1 MDECSKLPLEG
12 VKVLDL
18 SRVLAG
24 PYATMVLGDLGADVI
39 KVEHPERGD
48 DTRHW
53 GPPFAGEGEARES
66 AYFLAVNRNKRSIG
80 VDLKDPE
87 GLERIKELAAEADVV
102 IENWRRG
109 ALEKFGLDYEA
120 LREANPGLIYC
131 SITGFGPGPDEERP
145 GYDFLVQA
153 RGGVMGIT
161 GQPGG
166 EPTKVGVAI
175 SDIVCGLFAS
185 NAILAAL
192 HRRAATGEGARIE
205 VPLFESTL
213 GWLANRGQEYLI
225 SGKDTGLIGNAH
237 PSIVPY
243 QTFDASDKPIVV
255 AVGNNT
261 QFAGLCKA
269 VGRPELA
276 EDERFATNPDR
287 VANREALIPES
298 PTRVQQAAR
307 GRVGRGDPGRGHP
320 VRTRQHARRRVRR
333 RARPRARAY
342 SRISIIPRPA
352 CSRCSPRRYSSTAN
366 ASLSA
371 VLHQPSAS
379 TRTKRTTIGASSFEP
394 RPERFANRPCTC
406 GPRHQGFRGAIR
418 WPRTRSLA

>member
-1 MDECSKLPLEG
+1 MENGPKLPLEG
-12 VKVLDL
+12 VRVLDL

-24 PYATMVLGDLGADVI
+24 PYATMVLGDLGADVL

-53 GPPFAGEGEARES
+53 GPPFAGGES
-66 AYFLAVNRNKRSIG
+66 AYFLSVNRNKRSIG
-80 VDLKDPE
+80 IDLKDPD
-87 GLERIKELAAEADVV
+87 GFDRVKKLAAEADVL

-109 ALEKFGLDYEA
+109 ALEKLGLGYKA
-120 LREANPGLIYC
+120 LREENPDLIYC
-131 SITGFGPGPDEERP
+131 SVTGFGPGPDEERP

-192 HRRAATGEGARIE
+192 YRRSATGDGARIE

-213 GWLANRGQEYLI
+213 GWLANRGQEYLV
-225 SGKDTGLIGNAH
+225 SGEDTGLIGNAH

-243 QTFDASDKPIVV
+243 QTFHASDKPLVV

-261 QFAGLCKA
+261 QFANLCA
-269 VGRPELA
+269 AMGRPELA
-276 EDERFATNPDR
+276 EDERYATNPDR
-287 VANREALIPES
+287 VSNREALISEL
-298 PTRVQQAAR
+298 QQEFGKRTADEWVDEIRAA
-307 GRVGRGDPGRGHP
+307 GVPSGP
-320 VRTRQHARRRVRR
+320 VNTLADVFADEH
-333 RARPRARAY
+333 
-342 SRISIIPRPA
+342 
-352 CSRCSPRRYSSTAN
+352 
-366 ASLSA
+366 
-371 VLHQPSAS
+371 VLGSGMLQTLDHPSA
-379 TRTKRTTIGASSFEP
+379 GPLEMVASPLIVDGEHLP
-394 RPERFANRPCTC
+394 I
-406 GPRHQGFRGAIR
+406 RHAPPTLGQHTEEGWQR
-418 WPRTRSLA
+418 

>member
-1 MDECSKLPLEG
+1 MENGRKLPLDG

-24 PYATMVLGDLGADVI
+24 PYATMVLGDLGADVL

-53 GPPFAGEGEARES
+53 GPPFAGGES
-66 AYFLAVNRNKRSIG
+66 AYFLSVNRNKRSIG
-80 VDLKDPE
+80 VDLKDE
-87 GLERIKELAAEADVV
+87 IGLERVKTLAAEADVL

-109 ALEKFGLDYEA
+109 ALEKLGLGYKA
-120 LREANPGLIYC
+120 LREENPDLIYC
-131 SITGFGPGPDEERP
+131 SITGFGPGPDENRP

-153 RGGVMGIT
+153 RGGIMGIT

-192 HRRAATGEGARIE
+192 CRRSATGEGTRIE

-213 GWLANRGQEYLI
+213 GWLANRGQEYLV
-225 SGKDTGLIGNAH
+225 SGEDTGLIGNAH

-243 QTFDASDKPIVV
+243 QTFHASDKPLVV

-261 QFAGLCKA
+261 QFANLCRA
-269 VGRPELA
+269 IGRPELA
-276 EDERFATNPDR
+276 EDERYATNPDR
-287 VANREALIPES
+287 VSNREALISEL
-298 PTRVQQAAR
+298 QQEFSKRSADEWADQIRAA
-307 GRVGRGDPGRGHP
+307 GIPSGP
-320 VRTRQHARRRVRR
+320 VNTLADVFADEH
-333 RARPRARAY
+333 
-342 SRISIIPRPA
+342 
-352 CSRCSPRRYSSTAN
+352 
-366 ASLSA
+366 
-371 VLHQPSAS
+371 VLGSGMLQALDHPSA
-379 TRTKRTTIGASSFEP
+379 GPLEMVASPLIVDGEHLP
-394 RPERFANRPCTC
+394 I
-406 GPRHQGFRGAIR
+406 RHAPPTLGQHTEEGWQR
-418 WPRTRSLA
+418 

>member
-1 MDECSKLPLEG
+1 MENGPQLPLRG

-66 AYFLAVNRNKRSIG
+66 AYYLAVNRNKRSIG
-80 VDLKDPE
+80 VDLKDTE
-87 GLERIKELAAEADVV
+87 GLERVRRLAAGADVV

-109 ALEKFGLDYEA
+109 ALKKLGLGYEA
-120 LREANPGLIYC
+120 LSETNPGLVYC

-175 SDIVCGLFAS
+175 SDIMCGLFAS

-192 HRRAATGEGARIE
+192 HRRTASGEGARIE

-225 SGKDTGLIGNAH
+225 SGEDTGLIGNAH

-243 QTFDASDKPIVV
+243 QTFDAADKPLVV
-255 AVGNNT
+255 AVGNNA
-261 QFAGLCKA
+261 QFAGLCKLL
-269 VGRPELA
+269 GRPELA
-276 EDERFATNPDR
+276 EDGRFATNPDR
-287 VANREALIPES
+287 VANREALIPELQKEF
-298 PTRVQQAAR
+298 RK
-307 GRVGRGDPGRGHP
+307 
-320 VRTRQHARRRVRR
+320 
-333 RARPRARAY
+333 
-342 SRISIIPRPA
+342 RPA
-352 CSRCSPRRYSSTAN
+352 DEWVEEVRAAGIPSGPVNTLADVFADEHVRGSGI
-366 ASLSA
+366 LQD
-371 VLHQPSAS
+371 LDHPSAGPL
-379 TRTKRTTIGASSFEP
+379 KMLASP
-394 RPERFANRPCTC
+394 VLVDGVRLPIRRPPPALGQHTNETHDEWA
-406 GPRHQGFRGAIR
+406 
-418 WPRTRSLA
+418 

>member
-1 MDECSKLPLEG
+1 VLAATESPGYTCRMENGPKLPLEG

-24 PYATMVLGDLGADVI
+24 PYATMVLGDLGADVL

-53 GPPFAGEGEARES
+53 GPPFAGGES
-66 AYFLAVNRNKRSIG
+66 AYFLSINRNKRSIG
-80 VDLKDPE
+80 IDLKDQK
-87 GLERIKELAAEADVV
+87 GLERVEKLAAGADVL

-109 ALEKFGLDYEA
+109 TLEKLGLGYEK
-120 LREANPGLIYC
+120 LKRANPGLVYC
-131 SITGFGPGPDEERP
+131 SITGFGPGPEEDRP

-175 SDIVCGLFAS
+175 ADIVCGLFAS

-192 HRRAATGEGARIE
+192 HRRSVTGEGARIE

-213 GWLANRGQEYLI
+213 GWLANRGQEYLT

-243 QTFDASDKPIVV
+243 QTFVAADRPLVV

-261 QFAGLCKA
+261 QFANLCE
-269 VGRPELA
+269 VIGRPELA

-287 VANREALIPES
+287 VANREALIPELQREFGGRS
-298 PTRVQQAAR
+298 ANEWADELRAA
-307 GRVGRGDPGRGHP
+307 GVPSGP
-320 VRTRQHARRRVRR
+320 VNTLADVMADEHLLGSGMLQDLDH
-333 RARPRARAY
+333 
-342 SRISIIPRPA
+342 
-352 CSRCSPRRYSSTAN
+352 
-366 ASLSA
+366 
-371 VLHQPSAS
+371 PSA
-379 TRTKRTTIGASSFEP
+379 GHLEMLASPVLVDGERLP
-394 RPERFANRPCTC
+394 IRRPPPTLGQHTERADDDW
-406 GPRHQGFRGAIR
+406 G
-418 WPRTRSLA
+418 

>member
-1 MDECSKLPLEG
+1 MLPLEG

-24 PYATMVLGDLGADVI
+24 PYATMVLGDLGADVL

-53 GPPFAGEGEARES
+53 GPPFSGGES
-66 AYFLAVNRNKRSIG
+66 AYFLSVNRNKRSIG
-80 VDLKDPE
+80 VDLKDQE
-87 GLERIKELAAEADVV
+87 GLERVKTLAAGADVL

-109 ALEKFGLDYEA
+109 ALEKLGLGYKA
-120 LREANPGLIYC
+120 LREENPDLIYC
-131 SITGFGPGPDEERP
+131 SITGFGPGPDEDRP

-192 HRRAATGEGARIE
+192 YRRSATGEGARIE

-213 GWLANRGQEYLI
+213 GWLANRGQEYLV
-225 SGKDTGLIGNAH
+225 SGEDSGLIGNAH

-243 QTFDASDKPIVV
+243 QTFHASDKPLVV

-261 QFAGLCKA
+261 QFANLCRSI
-269 VGRPELA
+269 GRPELA
-276 EDERFATNPDR
+276 EDERYATNPDR
-287 VANREALIPES
+287 VSNREALISEL
-298 PTRVQQAAR
+298 QQEFGKRTADEWAEEIRAA
-307 GRVGRGDPGRGHP
+307 GVPSGP
-320 VRTRQHARRRVRR
+320 VNTLADVFTDEH
-333 RARPRARAY
+333 
-342 SRISIIPRPA
+342 
-352 CSRCSPRRYSSTAN
+352 
-366 ASLSA
+366 
-371 VLHQPSAS
+371 VLGSGMLQALDHPSA
-379 TRTKRTTIGASSFEP
+379 GPLEMVASPVIVDGEHLP
-394 RPERFANRPCTC
+394 I
-406 GPRHQGFRGAIR
+406 RHAPPTLGQHTEEGWQR
-418 WPRTRSLA
+418 

>member
-1 MDECSKLPLEG
+1 MLPLEG

-24 PYATMVLGDLGADVI
+24 PYATMVLGDLGADVL

-53 GPPFAGEGEARES
+53 GPPFAGGES
-66 AYFLAVNRNKRSIG
+66 AYFLSVNRNKRSIG
-80 VDLKDPE
+80 VDLKDKE
-87 GLERIKELAAEADVV
+87 GLERVKTLAAEADVL

-109 ALEKFGLDYEA
+109 ALEKLGLGYKA
-120 LREANPGLIYC
+120 LREENPDLIYC
-131 SITGFGPGPDEERP
+131 SITGFGPGPDENRP

-153 RGGVMGIT
+153 RGGIMGIT

-192 HRRAATGEGARIE
+192 YRRSATGEGTRIE

-213 GWLANRGQEYLI
+213 GWLANRGQEYLVN
-225 SGKDTGLIGNAH
+225 GEDTGLIGNAH

-243 QTFDASDKPIVV
+243 QTFHASDKPLVV

-261 QFAGLCKA
+261 QFANLCGA
-269 VGRPELA
+269 IGRPELA
-276 EDERFATNPDR
+276 EDERYATNPDR
-287 VANREALIPES
+287 VSNREALISEL
-298 PTRVQQAAR
+298 QQEFGKRSADEWAEEIRAA
-307 GRVGRGDPGRGHP
+307 GIPSGP
-320 VRTRQHARRRVRR
+320 VNTLADVFADEH
-333 RARPRARAY
+333 
-342 SRISIIPRPA
+342 
-352 CSRCSPRRYSSTAN
+352 
-366 ASLSA
+366 
-371 VLHQPSAS
+371 VLGSGMLQALDHPSA
-379 TRTKRTTIGASSFEP
+379 GPLEMVASPLIVDGEHLP
-394 RPERFANRPCTC
+394 I
-406 GPRHQGFRGAIR
+406 RHAPPTLGQHTEEGWQR
-418 WPRTRSLA
+418 

>member
-1 MDECSKLPLEG
+1 MVEGSKLPLAG
-12 VKVLDL
+12 VKVLDV

-39 KVEHPERGD
+39 KVEHPQRGD

-53 GPPFAGEGEARES
+53 GPPFAGEAEARES

-80 VDLKDPE
+80 VDLKAPE
-87 GLERIKELAAEADVV
+87 DLQRVKKLAAEADVV
-102 IENWRRG
+102 IENWRRW
-109 ALEKFGLDYEA
+109 ALEKLGLGYEA
-120 LREANPGLIYC
+120 LRATNPGLLYC

-192 HRRAATGEGARIE
+192 HRRDATGEGSRIE

-213 GWLANRGQEYLI
+213 GWLANRGQEYLV
-225 SGKDTGLIGNAH
+225 SGEDKGLIGNAH

-243 QTFDASDKPIVV
+243 QTFDASDKPLLV
-255 AVGNNT
+255 AVGNNS
-261 QFAGLCKA
+261 QVAGLCKA

-287 VANREALIPES
+287 VANREALISELQ
-298 PTRVQQAAR
+298 VEI
-307 GRVGRGDPGRGHP
+307 GK
-320 VRTRQHARRRVRR
+320 
-333 RARPRARAY
+333 
-342 SRISIIPRPA
+342 RPA
-352 CSRCSPRRYSSTAN
+352 EEWAEELLAAGVPSGPVNTLAD
-366 ASLSA
+366 
-371 VLHQPSAS
+371 VLADEHLLGSGMLKGLDHPSA
-379 TRTKRTTIGASSFEP
+379 GHLEMLASPILIDGERLSIR
-394 RPERFANRPCTC
+394 RPPPTLGQHTEEGWRR
-406 GPRHQGFRGAIR
+406 
-418 WPRTRSLA
+418 

>member
-1 MDECSKLPLEG
+1 MDDGLKLPLAG
-12 VKVLDL
+12 VRVLDL

-80 VDLKDPE
+80 VDLKGSE
-87 GLERIKELAAEADVV
+87 GLERVKKLAAGADVV

-109 ALEKFGLDYEA
+109 ALEKLGLGYEA
-120 LREANPGLIYC
+120 LRATNHALVYC

-192 HRRAATGEGARIE
+192 HRRDATGEGSRIE

-213 GWLANRGQEYLI
+213 GWLANRGQEYLV
-225 SGKDTGLIGNAH
+225 SGEDKGLIGNAH

-243 QTFDASDKPIVV
+243 QTFDASDKPLVV
-255 AVGNNT
+255 AVGNNS

-287 VANREALIPES
+287 VANREALISEL
-298 PTRVQQAAR
+298 QEEFGQ
-307 GRVGRGDPGRGHP
+307 
-320 VRTRQHARRRVRR
+320 
-333 RARPRARAY
+333 
-342 SRISIIPRPA
+342 RPA
-352 CSRCSPRRYSSTAN
+352 DEWVEEIRAAGVPSGPVNTLADVFADDHVRGSGMLQDITHASAGLMKMLASPILIDSERLPIRRPPPT
-366 ASLSA
+366 LGQ
-371 VLHQPSAS
+371 HMD
-379 TRTKRTTIGASSFEP
+379 EP
-394 RPERFANRPCTC
+394 LD
-406 GPRHQGFRGAIR
+406 
-418 WPRTRSLA
+418 W

>member
-1 MDECSKLPLEG
+1 MDDGPKLPLEG

-24 PYATMVLGDLGADVI
+24 PYATMVLGDLGADVL

-53 GPPFAGEGEARES
+53 GPPFAGDEELGES
-66 AYFLAVNRNKRSIG
+66 AYFLSVNRNKRSIG
-80 VDLKDPE
+80 VDLKDQK
-87 GLERIKELAAEADVV
+87 GLERVRKLAAGADVV

-109 ALEKFGLDYEA
+109 ALEKLGLGYKS
-120 LREANPGLIYC
+120 LREANPGLVYC
-131 SITGFGPGPDEERP
+131 SITGFGPGPDENRP

-192 HRRAATGEGARIE
+192 HRRSVTGEGARIE

-213 GWLANRGQEYLI
+213 GWLANRGQEYLT
-225 SGKDTGLIGNAH
+225 SGEDTGLIGNAH

-255 AVGNNT
+255 AVGNNA
-261 QFAGLCKA
+261 QFANLCKA
-269 VGRPELA
+269 IGRPELA
-276 EDERFATNPDR
+276 EDERYATNPDR
-287 VANREALIPES
+287 VANREDLIVELQKEFS
-298 PTRVQQAAR
+298 K
-307 GRVGRGDPGRGHP
+307 
-320 VRTRQHARRRVRR
+320 
-333 RARPRARAY
+333 
-342 SRISIIPRPA
+342 RPA
-352 CSRCSPRRYSSTAN
+352 DEWAEEIRAAGVPSGPVNTLADVFADEHLLGSGM
-366 ASLSA
+366 LED
-371 VLHQPSAS
+371 LDHPSAGHLEMLAS
-379 TRTKRTTIGASSFEP
+379 PILIEGERLPIRRPPPTLGQHTEGAEW
-394 RPERFANRPCTC
+394 ET
-406 GPRHQGFRGAIR
+406 
-418 WPRTRSLA
+418 

>member
-1 MDECSKLPLEG
+1 MENGPKLPLEG
-12 VKVLDL
+12 VRVLDL

-24 PYATMVLGDLGADVI
+24 PYATMVLGDLGADVL

-53 GPPFAGEGEARES
+53 GPPFAGGES
-66 AYFLAVNRNKRSIG
+66 AYFLSINRNKRSIG
-80 VDLKDPE
+80 IDLKDPD
-87 GLERIKELAAEADVV
+87 GLGRVEKLAAGADVV

-109 ALEKFGLDYEA
+109 ALEKLGLGYEK
-120 LREANPGLIYC
+120 LKRANPDLVYC
-131 SITGFGPGPDEERP
+131 SITGFGPGPDEDRP

-175 SDIVCGLFAS
+175 ADIVCGLFAS

-192 HRRAATGEGARIE
+192 YRRGVTGEGARIE

-213 GWLANRGQEYLI
+213 GWLANRAQEYLT
-225 SGKDTGLIGNAH
+225 SGEETGLIGNAH

-243 QTFDASDKPIVV
+243 QTFDAWDKPLVV

-261 QFAGLCKA
+261 QFANLCE
-269 VGRPELA
+269 VIGRPELA

-287 VANREALIPES
+287 VANREALISELQK
-298 PTRVQQAAR
+298 VF
-307 GRVGRGDPGRGHP
+307 GE
-320 VRTRQHARRRVRR
+320 
-333 RARPRARAY
+333 
-342 SRISIIPRPA
+342 RPA
-352 CSRCSPRRYSSTAN
+352 DEWADELRAAGVPSGPVNTLAD
-366 ASLSA
+366 
-371 VLHQPSAS
+371 VLADEHLLGSGMLQGLDHPSA
-379 TRTKRTTIGASSFEP
+379 GHLEMLASPLLIDGERLSIR
-394 RPERFANRPCTC
+394 RPPPTLGQHTDETYDD
-406 GPRHQGFRGAIR
+406 
-418 WPRTRSLA
+418 WV